1 MKNEKIIIGG
11 IDMIAEKVREDTI
24 KLLRECDAGAKMAV
38 KSIDE
43 VLDEVESPK
52 LKKILTDS
60 KEEHDRLKSELKEL
74 LSKSATD
81 GKDPSPV
88 AVAMS
93 WTKINVKMMADK
105 SDNTI
110 AELMSE
116 GCSMGI
122 RSLCKYRN
130 EYDDVEKEISD
141 ITSRL
146 IDLETDLVLKL
157 REFL

>member
-1 MKNEKIIIGG
+1 
-11 IDMIAEKVREDTI
+11 MIAERVSEDTI
-24 KLLRECDAGAKMAV
+24 KLLRECDAGAKTAV

-43 VLDEVESPK
+43 VLDEVEDPK
-52 LKKILTDS
+52 LKVLLTNS
-60 KEEHDRLKSELKEL
+60 KEEHDSLKSKIKEL
-74 LSKSATD
+74 LDKSDTE

-88 AVAMS
+88 AMVMA

-105 SDNTI
+105 SDKTI

-122 RSLCKYRN
+122 RSLCRYRN
-130 EYDDVEKEISD
+130 EYKNVEKEISD
-141 ITSRL
+141 ITNQL
-146 IDLETDLVLKL
+146 IHIETDLVLKL